1 MIRNLDEYNP
11 TKRKYK
17 IQKENTLPNAK
28 DFYSEKRKIIIGFE
42 NDIYI
47 HCQKHKF

>member
-28 DFYSEKRKIIIGFE
+28 DF
-42 NDIYI
+42 
-47 HCQKHKF
+47 